1 MNEYVKSYGEPGEP
15 KIQIHILSPGMDVT
29 ICGLDSIGDDL
40 VHDKPPKILPKGK
53 RHVVTC
59 EHCLN
64 VIEAVEDHLGK

>member
-15 KIQIHILSPGMDVT
+15 KIQIHILSPGMDMT
-29 ICGLDSIGDDL
+29 ICGLDL

-59 EHCLN
+59 VYCLN